1 MAYYLGIDIGTRESK
16 GVLIAAKGEILAME
30 VIEHSVDNPQPGW
43 FSQDADAIWWGDFC
57 QLSRRLVASAK
68 VSPEEI
74 GCVGLSA
81 LGCDCVPVDSEGKAL
96 CDAILYGI
104 DSRSQDEIEWALKK
118 YGEEAERIFGHTPCS
133 SDVAPKIMWFKNHH
147 RDIWEKA
154 HKFLTASSYLCGRLT
169 GNYVLD
175 SYLAEDF
182 LPLYDLKRGCV
193 NTEGCKDFCRSD
205 QLADLLPAT
214 AVAGTV
220 TETAA
225 KDTGLAV
232 GTPVLTGTGDSG
244 AEAISSGVCRPGDM
258 MIQLGSTGYMIY
270 LSDHMIEEPRLWP
283 GTFILPGT
291 YGICAGTNTAGA
303 LTQWMREQWYRD
315 IENKEGQPS
324 CQPEGEGASFHRIEP
339 EGGESPFH
347 RMELE
352 AAAVPAGSEGLIC
365 LPYFAGER
373 TPVNDPKARGVFFG
387 LETRHTRGHM
397 VRAGIEGICYTIRAN
412 VELMKA
418 HNLPMGRIFAG
429 GGGAKNGLWLQCLAD
444 ILEQEIC
451 VPAVSFGAAYGDA
464 LMAALA
470 GGAFADW
477 NELSKQIQVE
487 KIYIPNPQN
496 FAVYR
501 KQGQIFDKLYETT
514 KDYMHQ
520 LSSED

>member
-1 MAYYLGIDIGTRESK
+1 MACYLGIDVGTRESK
-16 GVLIAAKGEILAME
+16 GVLIDEKGKILAME
-30 VIEHSVDNPQPGW
+30 VIGHAVDNPRPGW
-43 FSQDADAIWWGDFC
+43 FSQDADDIWWGDFC
-57 QLSRRLVASAK
+57 RLSRWLMVSARI
-68 VSPEEI
+68 SAEEI

-81 LGCDCVPVDSEGKAL
+81 LGCDCVPVDCQGKAL

-104 DSRSQDEIEWALKK
+104 DSRSQNEIEWILKK
-118 YGEEAERIFGHTPCS
+118 YGEAAEKIFGHAPCS

-175 SYLAEDF
+175 PYLAEDF
-182 LPLYDLKRGCV
+182 LPLYDLEQGCV
-193 NTEGCKDFCRSD
+193 DSEGCKDFCRPD
-205 QLADLLPAT
+205 QLAGLLPAT
-214 AVAGTV
+214 SVAGAV
-220 TETAA
+220 TEAAA

-244 AEAISSGVCRPGDM
+244 AEAISSGVCQPGDM

-270 LSDHMIEEPRLWP
+270 LSDHRIEEPRLWP

-315 IENKEGQPS
+315 VENKDRSSS
-324 CQPEGEGASFHRIEP
+324 CCGEGE
-339 EGGESPFH
+339 ESPFH

-373 TPVNDPKARGVFFG
+373 TPVNDPRARGVFFG

-418 HNLPMGRIFAG
+418 HNLPVRRIFAVG
-429 GGGAKNGLWLQCLAD
+429 GGTKNALWLQCLAD
-444 ILEQEIC
+444 ILEEEIC
-451 VPAVSFGAAYGDA
+451 VPAISVGAAYGDA

-470 GGAFADW
+470 GGAFESWKA
-477 NELSKQIQVE
+477 LSEQMQVE
-487 KIYIPNPQN
+487 KTYLPNTEN
-496 FAVYR
+496 FARYR
-501 KQGQIFDKLYETT
+501 KQGRIFDMLYETT
-514 KDYMHQ
+514 KEYMHD
-520 LSSED
+520 LTYGD

>member
-1 MAYYLGIDIGTRESK
+1 MACYLGIDIGTRESK
-16 GVLIAAKGEILAME
+16 GVLITETGEILAME
-30 VIEHSVDNPQPGW
+30 AVEHGIDNPQPGW

-57 QLSRRLVASAK
+57 RLSRSLIAGAHVTA
-68 VSPEEI
+68 EDI

-81 LGCDCVPVDSEGKAL
+81 LGCDCVPVDNDGKAL
-96 CDAILYGI
+96 WDGILYGI

-118 YGEEAERIFGHTPCS
+118 YGKEAERIFGHMPCS

-154 HKFLTASSYLCGRLT
+154 YKFLTASSYLCGRLT

-175 SYLAEDF
+175 PYLAEDF

-193 NTEGCKDFCRSD
+193 NLTGCKDFCRPD
-205 QLADLLPAT
+205 QLAALLPAT

-220 TETAA
+220 TKAAA
-225 KDTGLAV
+225 KDTGLAA

-244 AEAISSGVCRPGDM
+244 AEAISSGVCQPGDM

-270 LSDHMIEEPRLWP
+270 LSDHKIEEPRLWP

-315 IENKEGQPS
+315 AEGGELPFYRAGTEN
-324 CQPEGEGASFHRIEP
+324 
-339 EGGESPFH
+339 GESPFH

-352 AAAVPAGSEGLIC
+352 ASAVPAGSEGLIC

-373 TPVNDPKARGVFFG
+373 TPVNDSKARGVFFG

-397 VRAGIEGICYTIRAN
+397 VRAGIEGICYTIQAN

-418 HNLPMGRIFAG
+418 HELPMKRIFAVG
-429 GGGAKNGLWLQCLAD
+429 GGTKNALWLQCLSD
-444 ILEQEIC
+444 ILEEEIC

-477 NELSKQIQVE
+477 EALSRQIQVE
-487 KIYIPNPQN
+487 KVYSPNPEN
-496 FAVYR
+496 FGVYR
-501 KQGQIFDKLYETT
+501 KQGRIFDKIYEMT
-514 KDYMHQ
+514 KECMHD
-520 LSSED
+520 LADRD

>member
-1 MAYYLGIDIGTRESK
+1 MKCYLGIDIGTRESK
-16 GVLIAAKGEILAME
+16 GVLVDGKGKILALE
-30 VIEHSVDNPQPGW
+30 AIGHAVDNPQPGW

-57 QLSRRLVASAK
+57 RLCKLLMTSAGISAS
-68 VSPEEI
+68 EI
-74 GCVGLSA
+74 DCVGLSA
-81 LGCDCVPVDSEGKAL
+81 LGCDCVPVDRDGKAL
-96 CDAILYGI
+96 CEAILYGI
-104 DSRSQDEIEWALKK
+104 DSRSQDEIEWALEK
-118 YGEEAERIFGHTPCS
+118 YGEEAQKIFGHEPCS

-147 RDIWEKA
+147 REIWERA
-154 HKFLTASSYLCGRLT
+154 YKFLTASSYLCGRLT

-175 SYLAEDF
+175 PYLAEDF
-182 LPLYDLKRGCV
+182 LPLYDLEKGCV
-193 NTEGCKDFCRSD
+193 NPEGCREFCHPD
-205 QLADLLPAT
+205 QLAELLPAT

-220 TETAA
+220 TEAA
-225 KDTGLAV
+225 AWDTGLIA

-244 AEAISSGVCRPGDM
+244 AEAISSGVCQPGDM

-270 LSDHMIEEPRLWP
+270 LSDHMIQEPRLWP

-291 YGICAGTNTAGA
+291 YGICAGTNMAGA

-315 IENKEGQPS
+315 V
-324 CQPEGEGASFHRIEP
+324 
-339 EGGESPFH
+339 EGGNESPFH
-347 RMELE
+347 RMETE
-352 AAAVPAGSEGLIC
+352 ASEVLAGSEGLVC

-418 HNLPMGRIFAG
+418 HDLPIRRIFAVG
-429 GGGAKNGLWLQCLAD
+429 GGTKNALWLQCLAD

-451 VPAVSFGAAYGDA
+451 IPAVSVGAAYGDA

-477 NELSKQIQVE
+477 KELSGQIQIK
-487 KIYIPNPQN
+487 KIYAPNSEN
-496 FAVYR
+496 YAIYR
-501 KQGQIFDKLYETT
+501 KQGQVFNKLYEAT
-514 KDYMHQ
+514 KDYMYQ
-520 LSSED
+520 LSCTD